1 MARRDFRQ
9 FGLAD
14 SIVRRRGE
22 RSEWLDQLDAALDW
36 PALETI
42 VAGIYASREGGL
54 AYPLLTYVKLL
65 LLQQWY
71 GLSDEGLEA
80 AVDDRLSFLRF
91 AGIPLAESV
100 PDHSSV
106 WRFREQLAR
115 RGLAARL
122 LAEVNRQLDA
132 KGLILRRGT
141 LIDATIL
148 EAAVR
153 PPGGD
158 AGEVSGRDPQAGWTR
173 KNGRSRFGYK
183 AHAAVDEGSGIVREA
198 VMTPAD
204 VHDSVPADDLVQ
216 GDEGAVYA
224 DKAYDSEARR
234 AGLRARGIEP
244 RIMHKARRNRPLKPW
259 QVAFNKAVAPIR
271 AGVERLFGTVKR
283 AYGHRR
289 VRYLGLARND
299 VQLQAMCAAINLRRA
314 LALGR
319 IPDPRRRQ
327 GRRYPLAPLLLFS
340 VLAVLAGATSYRGIL
355 VFIAVHRE
363 RLNAVFGAA
372 LRRAPA
378 VNTLRALF
386 LALDPAELEAAFRQ
400 HARELC
406 DAAPTP
412 GSRTVALDGKT
423 LKRSF
428 DHLNDKAAAHV

>member
-14 SIVRRRGE
+14 SIVQRRGKKTAWLE
-22 RSEWLDQLDAALDW
+22 RLDAAIDW
-36 PALETI
+36 AAVETI
-42 VAGIYASREGGL
+42 VEGIYASREGGP

-80 AVDDRLSFLRF
+80 AVDDRLSFRRF

-100 PDHSSV
+100 PDHSSI
-106 WRFREQLAR
+106 WRFREELAR
-115 RGLAARL
+115 RDLAARL

-153 PPGGD
+153 PPTGD
-158 AGEVSGRDPQAGWTR
+158 AGEVSERDPQAGWTK
-173 KNGRSRFGYK
+173 KNGKSRFGYK

-204 VHDSVPADDLVQ
+204 VHDSIPADDLVQ
-216 GDEGAVYA
+216 GDERAVYA

-234 AGLRARGIEP
+234 TGLRERGIEP
-244 RIMHKARRNRPLKPW
+244 RVMYQARRDRPLKPW
-259 QVAFNKAVAPIR
+259 QAAFNKAVAPVR
-271 AGVERLFGTVKR
+271 AGVGRLFATMKR

-299 VQLQAMCAAINLRRA
+299 VQLQALCAAINLRRA
-314 LALGR
+314 LALG
-319 IPDPRRRQ
+319 
-327 GRRYPLAPLLLFS
+327 LA
-340 VLAVLAGATSYRGIL
+340 
-355 VFIAVHRE
+355 
-363 RLNAVFGAA
+363 
-372 LRRAPA
+372 
-378 VNTLRALF
+378 
-386 LALDPAELEAAFRQ
+386 
-400 HARELC
+400 
-406 DAAPTP
+406 
-412 GSRTVALDGKT
+412 
-423 LKRSF
+423 
-428 DHLNDKAAAHV
+428 

>member
-14 SIVRRRGE
+14 SIVQRRGKKTA
-22 RSEWLDQLDAALDW
+22 WLDRLDAALDW

-42 VAGIYASREGGL
+42 VEGIYASREGGP
-54 AYPLLTYVKLL
+54 AYPLLTYVKLWL
-65 LLQQWY
+65 VQQWY

-80 AVDDRLSFLRF
+80 AVDDRLSFRRF
-91 AGIPLAESV
+91 AGIPLSESV
-100 PDHSSV
+100 PDHSSI
-106 WRFREQLAR
+106 WRFREELAR
-115 RGLAARL
+115 RDLAARL

-153 PPGGD
+153 PPTGD
-158 AGEVSGRDPQAGWTR
+158 AGEVSERDPQAGWTR

-204 VHDSVPADDLVQ
+204 VHDSIPADDLVQ

-234 AGLRARGIEP
+234 AGLRERGIAP
-244 RIMHKARRNRPLKPW
+244 RIMHKARRDRPLKPW
-259 QVAFNKAVAPIR
+259 QVAFNRAVAPIR
-271 AGVERLFGTVKR
+271 AGVERLFATMKR

-299 VQLQAMCAAINLRRA
+299 VQLQALCVAINLRRA
-314 LALGR
+314 PALG
-319 IPDPRRRQ
+319 
-327 GRRYPLAPLLLFS
+327 LA
-340 VLAVLAGATSYRGIL
+340 
-355 VFIAVHRE
+355 
-363 RLNAVFGAA
+363 
-372 LRRAPA
+372 
-378 VNTLRALF
+378 
-386 LALDPAELEAAFRQ
+386 
-400 HARELC
+400 
-406 DAAPTP
+406 
-412 GSRTVALDGKT
+412 
-423 LKRSF
+423 
-428 DHLNDKAAAHV
+428 